1 MPRGRGRGAQ
11 AGGGESVG
19 KVKSGPAAVSAPLQW
34 KIIGVLM
41 RDNPALRV
49 DFATIYADAIIDYL
63 AASEN
68 IRDNGSVV
76 LHPRTGAPI
85 DNPYLRVRVSAIAQM
100 AAAKGVRVVI
110 GAWDCA
116 RGGGA

>member
-1 MPRGRGRGAQ
+1 M
-11 AGGGESVG
+11 G
-19 KVKSGPAAVSAPLQW
+19 KVKSAPAPIAPSLQGRIVAVL
-34 KIIGVLM
+34 I

>member
-1 MPRGRGRGAQ
+1 M
-11 AGGGESVG
+11 G
-19 KVKSGPAAVSAPLQW
+19 KVKNAPAPIAPKLQTRIVAVL
-34 KIIGVLM
+34 I

-68 IRDNGSVV
+68 IRENGSVV

>member
-1 MPRGRGRGAQ
+1 M
-11 AGGGESVG
+11 G
-19 KVKSGPAAVSAPLQW
+19 KIKSAPAPIALSLQAR
-34 KIIGVLM
+34 IVAVLI

>member
-1 MPRGRGRGAQ
+1 M
-11 AGGGESVG
+11 G
-19 KVKSGPAAVSAPLQW
+19 KVKNAPAPIALPLQAR
-34 KIIGVLM
+34 IVAVLI

-68 IRDNGSVV
+68 IRDNWSVV

>member
-1 MPRGRGRGAQ
+1 M
-11 AGGGESVG
+11 G
-19 KVKSGPAAVSAPLQW
+19 KVKSAPALVAPKLQTRIVAVL
-34 KIIGVLM
+34 I

-116 RGGGA
+116 RGGGL

>member
-1 MPRGRGRGAQ
+1 M
-11 AGGGESVG
+11 G
-19 KVKSGPAAVSAPLQW
+19 KVKNAPAPIAPKLQAQIVAVL
-34 KIIGVLM
+34 I

>member
-1 MPRGRGRGAQ
+1 M
-11 AGGGESVG
+11 G
-19 KVKSGPAAVSAPLQW
+19 KVKNAPAPIVPKLQARIVAVL
-34 KIIGVLM
+34 I

>member
-1 MPRGRGRGAQ
+1 M
-11 AGGGESVG
+11 G
-19 KVKSGPAAVSAPLQW
+19 KVKNAPAPIAPKLQARIVAVL
-34 KIIGVLM
+34 I

-68 IRDNGSVV
+68 IRENGSVV

>member
-1 MPRGRGRGAQ
+1 M
-11 AGGGESVG
+11 G
-19 KVKSGPAAVSAPLQW
+19 KVKSGPASVSAPLQW

>member
-1 MPRGRGRGAQ
+1 M
-11 AGGGESVG
+11 G
-19 KVKSGPAAVSAPLQW
+19 KVKSGPAAVSSPLQW

-68 IRDNGSVV
+68 IRENGSVV

>member
-1 MPRGRGRGAQ
+1 M
-11 AGGGESVG
+11 G
-19 KVKSGPAAVSAPLQW
+19 KVKNAPAPIALPLQAQ
-34 KIIGVLM
+34 IVAVLI

-63 AASEN
+63 AASEH

>member
-1 MPRGRGRGAQ
+1 M
-11 AGGGESVG
+11 G
-19 KVKSGPAAVSAPLQW
+19 KVKSGPAPIAPSFQARIVAVL
-34 KIIGVLM
+34 I

-85 DNPYLRVRVSAIAQM
+85 DNPYLRVRVSAISQM

>member
-1 MPRGRGRGAQ
+1 M
-11 AGGGESVG
+11 G
-19 KVKSGPAAVSAPLQW
+19 KVKNAPAPIVLSLQARIVAVL
-34 KIIGVLM
+34 I

-68 IRDNGSVV
+68 IRENGSVV
-76 LHPRTGAPI
+76 LHPRTCAPI

>member
-1 MPRGRGRGAQ
+1 M
-11 AGGGESVG
+11 G
-19 KVKSGPAAVSAPLQW
+19 KVKNAPAAVSSPLQW

-68 IRDNGSVV
+68 IRENGSVV

>member
-1 MPRGRGRGAQ
+1 MGTVKNAPAPIVLSLQ
-11 AGGGESVG
+11 ARIV
-19 KVKSGPAAVSAPLQW
+19 AVL
-34 KIIGVLM
+34 I

-68 IRDNGSVV
+68 IRENGSVV